1 MSGEFAGAL
10 RERVTIEQP
19 NPARDALGGRSGGYL
34 YDGAAW
40 AAVAPLLPADLSAA
54 DALSALPRWSVT
66 LRKREGITPGTRLVW
81 RGRYLR
87 VRGVVSDP
95 RDAARMV
102 LTCEEAR

>member
-1 MSGEFAGAL
+1 MTGEFAGAL

-19 NPARDALGGRSGGYL
+19 NTARDALGGRSGGYL

-40 AAVAPLLPADLSAA
+40 AGVAPLLPADLSVA

-66 LRKREGITPGTRLVW
+66 LRKREGIAPGTRIVW

-95 RDAARMV
+95 RDPARMV

>member
-19 NPARDALGGRSGGYL
+19 NPARDTLGSRAGGYL

-66 LRKREGITPGTRLVW
+66 LRKREGVAPGTRLVW

-87 VRGVVSDP
+87 VRSVVSDP
-95 RDAARMV
+95 RDPARMV
-102 LTCEEAR
+102 LTCEETR

>member
-1 MSGEFAGAL
+1 MSGEFAGSL

-19 NPARDALGGRSGGYL
+19 NPARDALGGRAGGYL

-40 AAVAPLLPADLSAA
+40 AGVSPLLPADLSEA

-66 LRKREGITPGTRLVW
+66 LRKREGIVPDTRLVW

-95 RDAARMV
+95 AHPARMV
-102 LTCEEAR
+102 LTCQEVR

>member
-19 NPARDALGGRSGGYL
+19 NPARDALGGRQSGYL

-40 AAVAPLLPADLSAA
+40 AAVAPLVPADLSSA

-66 LRKREGITPGTRLVW
+66 LRKREGIMPGTRLVW
-81 RGRYLR
+81 RGRFLR
-87 VRGVVSDP
+87 VRAVMSDP
-95 RDAARMV
+95 ALPAQMV
-102 LTCEEAR
+102 LICEEVR